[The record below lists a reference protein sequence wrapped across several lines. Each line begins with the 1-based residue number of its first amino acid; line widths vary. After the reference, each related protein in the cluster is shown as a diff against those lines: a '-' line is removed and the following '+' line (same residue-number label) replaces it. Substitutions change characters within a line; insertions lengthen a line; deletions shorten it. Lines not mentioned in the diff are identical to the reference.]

1 MSSGHLKRLVAP
13 RSWKISRKERTWTT
27 KPMPGKHSLEGA
39 LPISTILR
47 DYLKVCDNNRE
58 ARIILNNGDVM
69 IDQRVV
75 RKPKSPVG
83 LMDVI
88 SLPKIKMHVRTMLDK
103 HGRIE
108 FVSIKPAEAKWKLV
122 RVENK
127 RSVKGGHMQINLHD
141 GTNVLSKEKVKTG
154 DVLQLDLPSMKIKK
168 VLKFKKGAQSLI
180 IGGSHVGSIS
190 TIKGEE
196 TTRSTK
202 PNLVMYENFQ
212 TIRPYSFIV
221 GEKKAMVSL
230 PEVKV

>member
-13 RSWKISRKERTWTT
+13 RSWNIARKERTWTT
-27 KPMPGKHSLEGA
+27 KPMPGKHSLESA
-39 LPISTILR
+39 LPISTVLR

-58 ARIILNNGDVM
+58 AKIILHNRDVFV
-69 IDQRVV
+69 DQRVV
-75 RKPKSPVG
+75 NKPKFPVG

-88 SLPKIKMHVRTMLDK
+88 SIPKIKLHVRSMLDK

-108 FVSIKPAEAKWKLV
+108 FVPIKATDSKWKLA

-127 RSVKGGHMQINLHD
+127 RNIKGGHTQINLHD
-141 GTNVLSKEKVKTG
+141 GTNILSKEKVNTG
-154 DVLQLDLPSMKIKK
+154 DVLQLNLPDLKVKK

-180 IGGSHVGSIS
+180 IGGEHVGLIS
-190 TIKGEE
+190 TIVGEE

-212 TIRPYSFIV
+212 TIRPYSFVV

-230 PEVKV
+230 PEVKL

>member
-13 RSWKISRKERTWTT
+13 RSWNIARKERTWTT

-58 ARIILNNGDVM
+58 AKIILHNRDVFV
-69 IDQRVV
+69 DQRVV
-75 RKPKSPVG
+75 NKPKYPVG
-83 LMDVI
+83 LMDII
-88 SLPKIKMHVRTMLDK
+88 SIPKIKLHVRAMLDK

-108 FVSIKPAEAKWKLV
+108 FVPIKAADSKWKLA

-127 RSVKGGHMQINLHD
+127 RNIKGGHTQINLHD
-141 GTNVLSKEKVKTG
+141 GTNILSKEKVKTG
-154 DVLQLDLPSMKIKK
+154 DVLQLNLPDLKVKK

-180 IGGSHVGSIS
+180 IGGAHVGSIS
-190 TIKGEE
+190 TIVGEE

-212 TIRPYSFIV
+212 TIRPYSFVV
-221 GEKKAMVSL
+221 GEKKAMISL